1 MKTVFLL
8 RSSSSSSFT
17 SIQLRLLPVA
27 MALLAVAMP
36 QWAEAQATLEK
47 IKSRGQINV
56 GYRALAA
63 PFSYHQ
69 VAEKPMGYSI
79 EFCKPIIERLRQA
92 AGNKNL
98 PVRYIATE
106 LDVRVRLLSE
116 GSVDLLCET
125 VTDTPERR
133 TRMEFSTPIFVDAIQ
148 VAVRNKD
155 MISTLEQLKGK
166 SIVGIDG
173 STVLPALDRYAQSHS
188 LKWQHAKAVNPDA
201 ALGQLQ
207 LGWAAGYARDGVM
220 LAAQL
225 ASLPDAGNYTILPE
239 RLSVETIAIGYRKG
253 DAAMGELVNASI
265 KESMRSGAAQGWY
278 EQWFLKPAKPG
289 GKPLFTAMPPE
300 MKTLFDTAKAN

>member
-1 MKTVFLL
+1 MATSFLL
-8 RSSSSSSFT
+8 RSIPT
-17 SIQLRLLPVA
+17 RLGLLPA
-27 MALLAVAMP
+27 ALALLLAP
-36 QWAEAQATLEK
+36 QWAQAQATLEK

-63 PFSYHQ
+63 PFSFHQ
-69 VAEKPMGYSI
+69 TPEKPLGYSI
-79 EFCKPIIERLRQA
+79 DFCKPIVESLRQA

-98 PVRYIATE
+98 PVRYIETE
-106 LDVRVRLLSE
+106 VDVRVRLLAE
-116 GSVDLLCET
+116 GSVDLLCEN

-133 TRMEFSTPIFVDAIQ
+133 ARMDFSTPIFIDAIQ

-173 STVLPALDRYAQSHS
+173 STAAPALDRFAQQRG
-188 LKWQHAKAVNPDA
+188 LKWQTAKAVNPDA

-225 ASLPDAGNYTILPE
+225 ASLSDAGNYTILPE

-253 DAAMGELVNASI
+253 DAAMGALVNASI
-265 KESMRSGAAQGWY
+265 KESMRSGAARGWY

-289 GKPLFTAMPPE
+289 GKPLFTEMPAE
-300 MKTLFDTAKAN
+300 MKTLFDAAKAN